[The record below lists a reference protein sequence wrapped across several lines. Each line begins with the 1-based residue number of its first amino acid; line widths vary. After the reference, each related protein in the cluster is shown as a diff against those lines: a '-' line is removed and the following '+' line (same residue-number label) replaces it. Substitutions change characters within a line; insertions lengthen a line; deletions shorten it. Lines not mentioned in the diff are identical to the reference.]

1 MKYKSENLDPVNQ
14 EPSFIYS
21 VIVFS
26 FGIGLLLSG
35 EFAQGVFFACVG
47 IVFYFK
53 YLHDYS
59 RFITQSNDLERKR
72 IISEISAAKGV
83 ILLHEAR
90 KREMELKL
98 NPSELTNW
106 MLSQKNISDMWQ
118 KKIEELEHR
127 LSKIA

>member
-35 EFAQGVFFACVG
+35 EFAQGILGACLG

-59 RFITQSNDLERKR
+59 RFIRQSNDLERKR
-72 IISEISAAKGV
+72 IISEISAAKRV

-106 MLSQKNISDMWQ
+106 LLSQKNISDMWQ
-118 KKIEELEHR
+118 KKIDELERR
-127 LSKIA
+127 LSKIS